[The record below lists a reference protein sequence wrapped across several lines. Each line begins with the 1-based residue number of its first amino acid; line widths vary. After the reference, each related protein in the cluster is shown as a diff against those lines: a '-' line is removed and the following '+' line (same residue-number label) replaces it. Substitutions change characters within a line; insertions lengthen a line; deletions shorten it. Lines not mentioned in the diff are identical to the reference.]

1 MKRIYYKKTPLF
13 LILATVLIA
22 LFYTGCKKMENAV
35 DIVSNDMTKP
45 GVVTGVK
52 VENLNGAAR
61 ITYRLPDSKN
71 LLYVLAS
78 YPINASRVR
87 ETKSSYYTDTI
98 FVDGFARSQDY
109 EVTLY
114 AVSRANVKS
123 DPVTVKVHPAT
134 PNYILANAAI
144 DITADFGGANFAGLN
159 PNRAPLAMHMLVYNE
174 STKRL
179 DEQEPVYLNTEKID
193 ISVRNLPPTPHKVG
207 IFTTDRFGNASD
219 TLFKTVTPL
228 FETLLD
234 KSKFF
239 VYKLASD
246 AATDQYGWDFKY
258 FFDGRI
264 DGTGWHTNT
273 NVTRSIGTF
282 GMGVSAKLSRIVVWQ
297 RPSNYYS
304 FQNTRQFTLWGTNKD
319 NPADAQMPQ
328 TSSEGTVVGDWTNL
342 GNFTFPNPPSGL
354 PASQANA
361 ADMAF
366 VAQGVNFTMPRAAPP
381 VKYVRFHVTQTWG
394 GLNYVNAME
403 ISVYG
408 NPL

>member
-1 MKRIYYKKTPLF
+1 MKRIYYRKTLVF
-13 LILATVLIA
+13 LVLMTVLTIVSIS
-22 LFYTGCKKMENAV
+22 GCKKMDNAV
-35 DIVSNDMTKP
+35 EVISNDMTKP
-45 GVVTGVK
+45 GVVSEVK

-78 YPINASRVR
+78 YPINDNRIR

-123 DPVTVKVHPAT
+123 DPVTVKVRPTT
-134 PNYILANAAI
+134 PNYLLTNAGLN
-144 DITADFGGANFAGLN
+144 ITPDFGGANFFGVN
-159 PNRAPLAMHMLVYNE
+159 PNKAPLAMHMLVYNE

-179 DEQEPVYLNTEKID
+179 DEQEPIYLSTDTID
-193 ISVRNLPPTPHKVG
+193 VSIRNLPPTPHRVG

-219 TLFKTVTPL
+219 TVFKTITPL

-239 VYKLASD
+239 VYKLPSD
-246 AATDQYGWDFKY
+246 APTDQYGWDFRY
-258 FFDGRI
+258 FFDGRT

-282 GMGVSAKLSRIVVWQ
+282 GMGKSAKLSRLVVWQ
-297 RPSNYYS
+297 RAPSYYS

-319 NPADAQMPQ
+319 NPTDAQMPQ
-328 TSSEGTVVGDWTNL
+328 TSSPGTVVGDWTNL

-366 VAQGVNFTMPRAAPP
+366 VAQGVNFTMPRLAPE
-381 VKYVRFHVTQTWG
+381 VKYIRFHVTQTWG

-403 ISVYG
+403 ISIYG
-408 NPL
+408 SPL

>member
-1 MKRIYYKKTPLF
+1 MILVTVFTTLF
-13 LILATVLIA
+13 HTA
-22 LFYTGCKKMENAV
+22 CKKADSAV
-35 DIVSNDMTKP
+35 EIISNDMTKP
-45 GVVTGVK
+45 GVVSNVK

-78 YPINASRVR
+78 YPINDNRVR

-98 FVDGFARSQDY
+98 FVDGFARSEDY
-109 EVTLY
+109 EITLY

-123 DPVTVKVHPAT
+123 DPVKVSVHPKT
-134 PNYILANAAI
+134 PNYMLTNSGINI
-144 DITADFGGANFAGLN
+144 SPDFGGANFFGRN
-159 PNRAPLAMHMLVYNE
+159 PNKAPLAMHMLVYNE
-174 STKRL
+174 NTKRFI
-179 DEQEPVYLNTEKID
+179 EQEPVYLSTDTID
-193 ISVRNLPPTPHKVG
+193 ISIRNLPPTPQKVG
-207 IFTTDRFGNASD
+207 IYTTDRFGNVSD
-219 TLFKTVTPL
+219 TLVKTVTPL
-228 FETLLD
+228 YEQLLD

-246 AATDQYGWDFKY
+246 APTDQYGWDFKY

-273 NVTRSIGTF
+273 NVIQSIGTL
-282 GMGVSAKLSRIVVWQ
+282 GMGTSAKLSRLVVWQ
-297 RPSNYYS
+297 RSPDYYS
-304 FQNTRQFTLWGTNKD
+304 YQNTRQFTLWGTNKD
-319 NPADAQMPQ
+319 NPVDAVMPQ
-328 TSSEGTVVGDWTNL
+328 SSKEGAVVGDWINL

-354 PASQANA
+354 APSQANA

-366 VAQGVNFTMPRAAPP
+366 VAQGVNFKMSRTAPA
-381 VKYVRFHVTQTWG
+381 VKYIRFHVTQTWG